1 MHNQPPASPILP
13 DPQTCAFYVR
23 ALRWLDQS
31 GIPYVVGG
39 GHAMA
44 YYTGIE
50 RNTKDLDIFLK
61 PADHQSALQA
71 LAKAGYRTEYFYPFW
86 IAKAL
91 EGDAFIDIIYSSANG
106 ICEVDDEWLNHAI
119 PFDVHGHPTRLTPV
133 EEQLWS
139 KAFVQDRDRFDGADI
154 AHLILA
160 RGRAFDWNRL
170 LRRFAGHE
178 PVLLAHL
185 VMFDYIYPSER
196 DAVPDW
202 VMEHLRRASPRRTTA
217 QKICRG
223 SNICQRGFL
232 VDIQDWGYADARLP
246 PHGPLTPEQ
255 RAQLPTE

>member
-1 MHNQPPASPILP
+1 MHNQPPAKPVQP
-13 DPQTCAFYVR
+13 DLETCVFYAR
-23 ALRWLDQS
+23 ALRILDES
-31 GIPYVVGG
+31 GLPYVVGG

-44 YYTGIE
+44 HYTGIE

-61 PADHQSALQA
+61 PTDHAQA
-71 LAKAGYRTEYFYPFW
+71 LNALSDAGYRTEYFYPFW

-91 EGDAFIDIIYSSANG
+91 HGEAFMDIIYSSANG
-106 ICEVDDEWLNHAI
+106 ICEVDDLWLNHAI
-119 PFDVHGHPTRLTPV
+119 PIEVHGYHTRLTPV
-133 EEQLWS
+133 EEQIWS

-160 RGRAFDWNRL
+160 RGPTLDWERL
-170 LRRFAGHE
+170 LFRFTGHE

-185 VMFDYIYPSER
+185 VMYDYIYPSER
-196 DAVPDW
+196 DAIPDW
-202 VMEHLRRASPRRTTA
+202 VFDRLCSASPRQSIS

-223 SNICQRGFL
+223 PNVCQRGFL
-232 VDIQDWGYADARLP
+232 VDVQNWGFADARLA